1 MPLAVSQDNSVA
13 TVKPRGKSPYT
24 TRAGG
29 ICSKIGAPY
38 VSQRVFFFF
47 IIVFRDMNTRTL
59 KHTHRKR
66 RRGEENLKP
75 KRLRVQESPRFAHQT
90 GFTDESPLS
99 VTVTHRHTHT
109 HKHSH
114 TYVCIHTHRRQSL
127 GPAWTGCWSHQRA
140 PCPWFRCGTLSEV
153 TLNEISS
160 PSQVN
165 VTGVSFFPPFF

>member
-109 HKHSH
+109 HKHP
-114 TYVCIHTHRRQSL
+114 HTHPSVCLFCSSCSISPPHTRDPSCHCSHCHASVPEEL
-127 GPAWTGCWSHQRA
+127 PALPDCHTHIN
-140 PCPWFRCGTLSEV
+140 TY
-153 TLNEISS
+153 T
-160 PSQVN
+160 
-165 VTGVSFFPPFF
+165 